1 MEPRQVLIMTEP
13 IENVPSFDEIM
24 GIVKAQNEAIVS
36 LKDQIKTLE
45 GRAGASEEKLA
56 ALATASTTAKAEAAK
71 AVKSNVDLAY
81 EKALEELG
89 ITPKKE

>member
-1 MEPRQVLIMTEP
+1 MEPRRGVKMPEP
-13 IENVPSFDEIM
+13 QENIPSFDEIM

-56 ALATASTTAKAEAAK
+56 ALATASNTAKAEAAK

>member
-1 MEPRQVLIMTEP
+1 MLIMTEP

-56 ALATASTTAKAEAAK
+56 ALATASNAAKAEAAK

>member
-1 MEPRQVLIMTEP
+1 MLIMAEP

-24 GIVKAQNEAIVS
+24 GIVRAQNEAIVS

-56 ALATASTTAKAEAAK
+56 ALATAPNAAKAEAAK

>member
-1 MEPRQVLIMTEP
+1 MPEPQ
-13 IENVPSFDEIM
+13 ENIPSFDEIM

-56 ALATASTTAKAEAAK
+56 ALATASNTAKAEAAK

>member
-1 MEPRQVLIMTEP
+1 MLIMTEP

-24 GIVKAQNEAIVS
+24 GIVKAQSEAIVS

-56 ALATASTTAKAEAAK
+56 ALATASNAAKAEAAK

>member
-1 MEPRQVLIMTEP
+1 MLIMTEP

-56 ALATASTTAKAEAAK
+56 ALATASATAKEEAAK

>member
-1 MEPRQVLIMTEP
+1 MLIMTEP